1 MVLRSGWRID
11 FTVAWVL
18 LLPCPYDSDAG
29 SKAWGE
35 GKIDGRIAVSA
46 YPASCVVDMWGDT
59 VPLSTRIGA
68 RVRCLRFGR
77 VVYRTGR
84 G

>member
-1 MVLRSGWRID
+1 MTRMRGQ
-11 FTVAWVL
+11 T
-18 LLPCPYDSDAG
+18 PE
-29 SKAWGE
+29 GE
-35 GKIDGRIAVSA
+35 GEIDGRIAVSA

-68 RVRCLRFGR
+68 RVRGLRFGR
-77 VVYRTGR
+77 VGHRTGR